1 MVNNVLL
8 RIMTS
13 QMEDQF
19 VTSGE
24 AAKLLGAKHITV
36 TQLCQHGKL
45 PAVKIANRWLIR
57 REELMEFAKTYNP
70 SRGRPRTKRRYT
82 KRSPIWQAR

>member
-1 MVNNVLL
+1 M
-8 RIMTS
+8 IS

-19 VTSGE
+19 ITSGE

>member
-1 MVNNVLL
+1 
-8 RIMTS
+8 
-13 QMEDQF
+13 MEDQF
-19 VTSGE
+19 ITSGE